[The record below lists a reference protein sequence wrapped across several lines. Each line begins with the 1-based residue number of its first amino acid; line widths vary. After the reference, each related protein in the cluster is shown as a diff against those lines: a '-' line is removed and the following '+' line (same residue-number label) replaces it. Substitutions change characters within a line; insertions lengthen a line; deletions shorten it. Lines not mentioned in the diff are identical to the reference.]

1 MQNFTRLSW
10 ATGTSHENQTPFQA
24 FPSSLSRG
32 VDIQGSSEAILS
44 NPHGR
49 SANLL
54 TFCHSHMQN
63 TEPTHA
69 QRRRLV
75 QKSHETLSEQKDKIY
90 FNEMNLFL
98 HSLLCICECSYF
110 SWGFSVSLQLTPM
123 SFSSAARKNT
133 ACSCKKWKF
142 VYITRPLKD
151 FKPQHPAKWN
161 HAQCSWGYIWG
172 IGNKRE

>member
-1 MQNFTRLSW
+1 M
-10 ATGTSHENQTPFQA
+10 ENQTPFQA

-54 TFCHSHMQN
+54 TFCHSYMQHR
-63 TEPTHA
+63 EPTPA

-75 QKSHETLSEQKDKIY
+75 QKSHETLSEQKDKID

-98 HSLLCICECSYF
+98 HSLPCVCERSCF
-110 SWGFSVSLQLTPM
+110 SRGFSVSLQLTLI
-123 SFSSAARKNT
+123 SFSSAARKTT

-151 FKPQHPAKWN
+151 FKTQPPAK
-161 HAQCSWGYIWG
+161 
-172 IGNKRE
+172 